1 MLAAGHR
8 SSRYCPCPGRTRSVP
23 GHDCVRQF
31 IDGGLR
37 HARGGPPRPDGKSFC
52 DIPAREGPP
61 AANGRHALRRRAA
74 DGRDRARP
82 DGRSEI
88 TDVGRAFT
96 RPRPADGR
104 RGVQGDQGDQRLGR
118 HGVAGRAKHSACAC
132 SRQSGV
138 CAGSRPRGL
147 IRERSGIAH
156 ERKCAQGLPG
166 PLTVSVSWTKAVSR
180 LLRAYARAKLTGARG
195 CQESTPMFVSFFQE
209 LKNAGLPVTLRE
221 YLTLM
226 EAMEADL
233 ASRRVDD
240 FYFLSR
246 AALVKDERNLDKFD
260 RVFGHVF
267 KGLETLDDVVE
278 ADIPAEWLKKLAEKY
293 LTDEEKKQIEAMGG
307 LDKLLE
313 TLRKRLAEQKRRH
326 QGGSKWIGTAGTSPY
341 GAYGYNPE
349 GVRIGQDANRN
360 FRAVKVW
367 DKREFKDLDDE
378 VELGTRNIKL
388 ALRRLRKFAR
398 TGAPEE
404 LDLDGTIKG
413 TAHKGYLDILM
424 RPERHNAVNVLLFF
438 DIGGSMD

>member
-1 MLAAGHR
+1 
-8 SSRYCPCPGRTRSVP
+8 
-23 GHDCVRQF
+23 
-31 IDGGLR
+31 
-37 HARGGPPRPDGKSFC
+37 
-52 DIPAREGPP
+52 
-61 AANGRHALRRRAA
+61 
-74 DGRDRARP
+74 
-82 DGRSEI
+82 
-88 TDVGRAFT
+88 
-96 RPRPADGR
+96 
-104 RGVQGDQGDQRLGR
+104 
-118 HGVAGRAKHSACAC
+118 
-132 SRQSGV
+132 
-138 CAGSRPRGL
+138 
-147 IRERSGIAH
+147 
-156 ERKCAQGLPG
+156 
-166 PLTVSVSWTKAVSR
+166 
-180 LLRAYARAKLTGARG
+180 
-195 CQESTPMFVSFFQE
+195 
-209 LKNAGLPVTLRE
+209 
-221 YLTLM
+221 
-226 EAMEADL
+226 MEADL

-293 LTDEEKKQIEAMGG
+293 LTEEEKKQIEAMGG
-307 LDKLLE
+307 LDRLLE

-326 QGGSKWIGTAGTSPY
+326 QGGSKWIGTSGTSPY

-424 RPERHNAVNVLLFF
+424 RPERHNAVKVLLFF
-438 DIGGSMD
+438 DVGGSMDWHIKATEELFSAARSEFKHMEYFYFHNCLYERVWKENRRRFQQTTPTWDVLHTYPHDYKVIFVGDASMSPYEIAAPGGSVEHYNDEPGAIWLERVTRTYPACVWLNPLAEREWRYTHSISMVHQLMGGRMYPLTLEGLDRAMRELVR